1 MYDKRIKIFVI
12 LSAALLLVCLLRLT
26 QMQLLPDSSLQ
37 DEIEELKRQ
46 RGLSRQLKTIRG
58 RILDRKGRVL
68 AADEPQ
74 FHLHINYRL
83 ISFAD
88 ERVIRSKLLRAA
100 RKNDPVKAKTKVQ
113 QEIQAKLE
121 DLQQI
126 IDKCTY
132 FGLERADI
140 EQRIKSINNR
150 IWNLRTFVAWVR
162 NEPDSNILKKYN
174 HITDVPLS
182 EAIADFEK
190 KFPKKDERLE
200 RIGEVDDIADL
211 DKSWPLLELKTD
223 DDIFTAQLEFMDV
236 DGVEILP
243 KGHRFYPYGPT
254 AAQTIGWVGPAQA
267 RDKKLFEGEKLLSY
281 LDDELC
287 GREDGVEYVCETILR
302 GKRGQEDWDIDRVLK
317 NRTEPQF
324 GKDVQLSLDI
334 ELQKRIEKYLADR
347 NYNPNN
353 WKAPTAAVVIDVTTA
368 DILALVSLPVF
379 DLNRARYDY
388 DDLADDPNEPLRN
401 RAINK
406 QYPPG
411 SVIKPLI
418 LTAALES
425 GKITPY
431 ETIPCP
437 AQKAPREWPSCWIYN
452 KYKTGHSDRWENY
465 AHNAIKG
472 SCNIYFSRLADRINP
487 SVLQQWL
494 FNFGYGHISSLAP
507 ALHATSNEHR
517 ATSIEHRDLRQ
528 AQGQISTSIPKSK
541 ISRFEQIP
549 RLEAGERRLF
559 GIGQGNLRATPLQ
572 VANAMAAIARAGMY
586 KPPRLF
592 IDSVIASRLP
602 LVIASEAKQSQ
613 TNTEKAQNTSHEPRA
628 TSDEVALGISQQ
640 TLDVIHNGMSAVV
653 NEPGGTA
660 YKEFAHSGL
669 VGQGINVYGKTGST
683 EQPENAWFAGF
694 ATDATGRGIAI
705 AVVVEGGQRG
715 SSDAGPLARDIIQF
729 CIEAGY
735 IGDTGPTTE

>member
-12 LSAALLLVCLLRLT
+12 LSTALLLLCLLRLI

-46 RGLSRQLKTIRG
+46 RGRSRRLKTIRG
-58 RILDRKGRVL
+58 GILDRKGRVL
-68 AADEPQ
+68 ALDEPQ

-83 ISFAD
+83 SSFFD
-88 ERVIRSKLLRAA
+88 ERVQQAKLLRAA
-100 RKNDPVKAKTKVQ
+100 QRNNPDEARNKVTK
-113 QEIQAKLE
+113 EILTKLE

-126 IDKCTY
+126 IDKCVH
-132 FGLERADI
+132 FGLEREDV
-140 EQRIKSINNR
+140 QNRINRINNR
-150 IWNLRTFVAWVR
+150 IWNLRIFQAWR
-162 NEPDSNILKKYN
+162 QKCSKSALFEKYKDN
-174 HITDVPLS
+174 LFNVKPSDF
-182 EAIADFEK
+182 IADFEK
-190 KFPKKDERLE
+190 HCHNPNDRLML
-200 RIGEVDDIADL
+200 IDQTNIAEMH
-211 DKSWPLLELKTD
+211 KYWPLLELKTD

-243 KGHRFYPYGPT
+243 KGHRFYPYGPA
-254 AAQTIGWVGPAQA
+254 AAQTIGWVGPAQPH
-267 RDKKLFEGEKLLSY
+267 DKKLFEGNKLSSY
-281 LDDELC
+281 LDDEVC

-302 GKRGQEDWDIDRVLK
+302 GRRGQEEWDIDRVLK
-317 NRTEPQF
+317 NRTEPKF
-324 GKDVQLSLDI
+324 GEDVQLSLDI
-334 ELQKRIEKYLADR
+334 ELQKKIEDYLADCR
-347 NYNPNN
+347 FNANCT
-353 WKAPTAAVVIDVTTA
+353 APTAAVVIEVATG

-388 DDLADDPNEPLRN
+388 GDLANDPNEPLRN

-418 LTAALES
+418 LIAGLES

-431 ETIPCP
+431 ETIPCL

-452 KYKTGHSDRWENY
+452 KYKTGHSGKWENY

-472 SCNIYFSRLADRINP
+472 SCNIYFSRLADRIDP

-494 FNFGYGHISSLAP
+494 FNFGYGHKILLAP

-517 ATSIEHRDLRQ
+517 ESRIENRESSNEHRASSNEHRASSIEQRDFRQ
-528 AQGQISTSIPKSK
+528 AQGQISTSIPKGK

-549 RLEAGERRLF
+549 RLQAGERRLF

-572 VANAMAAIARAGMY
+572 VANAMAAIARGGIL
-586 KPPRLF
+586 KQPRLLKEISNF
-592 IDSVIASRLP
+592 EFRISNFP
-602 LVIASEAKQSQ
+602 
-613 TNTEKAQNTSHEPRA
+613 TSGG
-628 TSDEVALGISQQ
+628 ALGISQQ

-660 YKEFAHSGL
+660 YKEFVHSGL
-669 VGQGINVYGKTGST
+669 AGQGINVYGKTGST
-683 EQPENAWFAGF
+683 EQPDNAWFAGF
-694 ATDATGRGIAI
+694 AKDATGRAIAI
-705 AVVVEGGQRG
+705 AVVVEGGQHG

-735 IGDTGPTTE
+735 IGDASLTTE

>member
-12 LSAALLLVCLLRLT
+12 LSAALLLLCLLRLI

-46 RGLSRQLKTIRG
+46 RGRSRRLKTIRG

-83 ISFAD
+83 TSFAD

-100 RKNDPVKAKTKVQ
+100 EKNDPVKAKAKVQ
-113 QEIQAKLE
+113 QEIHAKLE
-121 DLQQI
+121 NLYQI
-126 IDKCTY
+126 VDKCTH
-132 FGLERADI
+132 FGPPRADI
-140 EQRIKSINNR
+140 ENKIKKINDS
-150 IWNLRTFVAWVR
+150 IWNLRTHLAWKR
-162 NEPDSNILKKYN
+162 NYPNHPSFEQAEPS
-174 HITDVPLS
+174 
-182 EAIADFEK
+182 AEK
-190 KFPKKDERLE
+190 RLLLAT
-200 RIGEVDDIADL
+200 GVDIAEMH
-211 DKSWPLLELKTD
+211 KSWPLVELKTD

-236 DGVEILP
+236 NDVQILA
-243 KGHRFYPYGPT
+243 KGSRVYPYSSV
-254 AAQTIGWVGPAQA
+254 AAQTIGWVGPATQEQDRQLFANDKLA
-267 RDKKLFEGEKLLSY
+267 RY
-281 LDDELC
+281 LDDEVC

-302 GKRGQEDWDIDRVLK
+302 GKRGQEEWDIDRVLK

-324 GKDVQLSLDI
+324 GEDVQISLDI
-334 ELQKRIEKYLADR
+334 ELQKKIEDYLAD
-347 NYNPNN
+347 YKFNPNYE
-353 WKAPTAAVVIDVTTA
+353 APTAAVVIEVETG

-388 DDLADDPNEPLRN
+388 DKLANDPNEPLRN

-406 QYPPG
+406 GEYPPG

-418 LTAALES
+418 LIAGLES

-431 ETIPCP
+431 EIISCP

-452 KYKTGHSDRWENY
+452 KYPWMGHDDKGENS
-465 AHNAIKG
+465 ARNAIMW

-494 FNFGYGHISSLAP
+494 FNFGYGHTSSLAP
-507 ALHATSNEHR
+507 ALRTTSN
-517 ATSIEHRDLRQ
+517 EHRDLRQ
-528 AQGQISTSIPKSK
+528 AQGQISTSIPKGK

-549 RLEAGERRLF
+549 RLEAGERRIF

-572 VANAMAAIARAGMY
+572 VANAMAAIARGGMY

-592 IDSVIASRLP
+592 TDDANDPEFASIDL
-602 LVIASEAKQSQ
+602 
-613 TNTEKAQNTSHEPRA
+613 N
-628 TSDEVALGISQQ
+628 ISKQ

-653 NEPGGTA
+653 SESGGTA
-660 YKEFAHSGL
+660 YNEFVHSGL
-669 VGQGINVYGKTGST
+669 DGQGINVYGKTGST
-683 EQPENAWFAGF
+683 EQPDNAWFAGF
-694 ATDATGRGIAI
+694 ATDGAGRGIAI
-705 AVVVEGGQRG
+705 AVVVEGGQHG

-735 IGDTGPTTE
+735 IGDAANLSF